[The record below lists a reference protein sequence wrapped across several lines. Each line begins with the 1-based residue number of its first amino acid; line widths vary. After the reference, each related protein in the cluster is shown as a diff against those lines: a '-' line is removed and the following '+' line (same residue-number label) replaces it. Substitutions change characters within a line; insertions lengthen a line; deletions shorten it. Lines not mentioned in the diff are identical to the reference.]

1 MSQLFIHVPA
11 PHPVR
16 PLVKVCRLLVG
27 GIFVSLVAWA
37 AVSAEQLFKDAQK
50 AERAGQTS
58 RAYVLYAEA
67 AAADPTNV
75 SYWERAQA
83 LRPMAS
89 LLKDA
94 ERPANP
100 LPADRIDR
108 TLFGSIAE
116 QDLDQARKPL

>member
-16 PLVKVCRLLVG
+16 PLVKVCRLLVC
-27 GIFVSLVAWA
+27 GISASFVAWA

-67 AAADPTNV
+67 AAAF
-75 SYWERAQA
+75 
-83 LRPMAS
+83 
-89 LLKDA
+89 A
-94 ERPANP
+94 E
-100 LPADRIDR
+100 L
-108 TLFGSIAE
+108 T
-116 QDLDQARKPL
+116 